1 MNICLLTDKP
11 ELTKIFNMVNKQ
23 QIFTLVNGRVSVKGI
38 HVGLPIESAKKM
50 LLEQSFT
57 IDKEDVECLYLKV
70 NNVSST
76 NSE

>member
-1 MNICLLTDKP
+1 
-11 ELTKIFNMVNKQ
+11 MVNKQ

-57 IDKEDVECLYLKV
+57 IDKEDVERGFNRQVQIYMIF
-70 NNVSST
+70 S
-76 NSE
+76 